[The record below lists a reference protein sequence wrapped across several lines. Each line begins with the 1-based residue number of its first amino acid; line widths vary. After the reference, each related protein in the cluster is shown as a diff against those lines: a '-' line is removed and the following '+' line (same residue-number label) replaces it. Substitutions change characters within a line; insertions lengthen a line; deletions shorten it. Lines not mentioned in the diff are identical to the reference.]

1 MFNVKK
7 VPGNYELSGTFP
19 STRGISENCLQRPLA
34 LQARLLA
41 QEPVTRKK
49 ELPRHGLGSF
59 VVFAILSFRSLR
71 LCLDG
76 PRNDVTSNLLQI
88 ALHLI
93 WN

>member
-49 ELPRHGLGSF
+49 NSPVMDWGVLWSL
-59 VVFAILSFRSLR
+59 LSCR
-71 LCLDG
+71 LD
-76 PRNDVTSNLLQI
+76 P
-88 ALHLI
+88 
-93 WN
+93 